1 MRGGTKPAPTRA
13 RSRAGGRGHS
23 SASAFNRGLLSF
35 LDAAPTPFHAV
46 AQARALLVAA
56 GFGELDEGSAWRL
69 APGSR
74 HFVVRNDSSLIAFRL
89 GARNLVETGLRMV
102 GAHTD
107 SPCLKLK
114 PNAVV
119 EGSGYIRCGVEVYGG
134 ALLNPWFD
142 RDLSLAGRVTLAD
155 ARGRLHNR
163 LIDLRAPVAVIPSLA
178 IHLDR
183 EANDKR
189 SINKQT
195 MLPPVLGL
203 SGAKPFDLAELLG
216 SALRAQ
222 DPALAR
228 AEILAFEL
236 SFYDTQRAA
245 LVGLDDGFI
254 AAARLDN
261 LLSCYTGLRA
271 LIDTRARG
279 AQLLVLNDHEEVG
292 SGSAAGARGNFLR
305 SVLGR
310 LAGDDE
316 TRARTMAR
324 SLLVSTDNAHGVH
337 PNFADRHDARH
348 GPLLNA
354 GPVLKVNAN
363 QSYASTSESAAV
375 VQAAAR
381 AARVPLQSFV
391 TRTDLACGSTIGPLT
406 AAVLGVRTADVGV
419 PTFAMHSIRELAG
432 SADAW
437 ALYRVL
443 GAFFALPAVD
453 ATPA

>member
-1 MRGGTKPAPTRA
+1 MGAATKSAPTRA
-13 RSRAGGRGHS
+13 KGRAG
-23 SASAFNRGLLSF
+23 AFNQGLLAF
-35 LDAAPTPFHAV
+35 LDGAPTPFHAV
-46 AQARALLVAA
+46 AQARAMLSAA
-56 GFGELDEGSAWRL
+56 GFGELDEAAAWHL
-69 APGSR
+69 AAPAR

-89 GARNLVETGLRMV
+89 GAQSVLESGLRMI

-119 EGSGYIRCGVEVYGG
+119 EGSGYVRCGVEVYGG

-142 RDLSLAGRVTLAD
+142 RDLSLAGRVTLSD

-163 LIDLRAPVAVIPSLA
+163 LLDLRAPVAVIPSLA

-189 SINKQT
+189 AINKQT

-203 SGAKPFDLAELLG
+203 SGARPFDLAALLG
-216 SALRAQ
+216 AALREQ
-222 DPALAR
+222 HPALAR

-236 SFYDTQRAA
+236 CFYDTQRAA
-245 LVGLDDGFI
+245 LVGLGGAFI
-254 AAARLDN
+254 ASARLDN

-316 TRARTMAR
+316 AYARCMAR

-337 PNFADRHDARH
+337 PNFADRHDGRH

-375 VQAAAR
+375 IRAAAR
-381 AARVPLQSFV
+381 AAQVPLQAFV

-406 AAVLGVRTADVGV
+406 ATALGVRTVDVGV

-443 GAFFALPAVD
+443 GAFLALSEVVARPA
-453 ATPA
+453 